1 MRCGVPKNGERHIDT
16 FTLTNRVSGSRDTT
30 HASTSRAYVAV
41 GVKDRN
47 TNLISRLISHCPHR
61 FILPYHSDTE
71 YHQHSQLGPSHLR
84 FINPPAVR
92 KHPIEQLAFY
102 TSMHVCDGMSI
113 EARCACNPQLFD
125 ATQTRCCPND
135 VAIPYEIYKVISASS
150 SPFIIR
156 KPLPNPPIQHLRPHR
171 LNQIPIR
178 PRTLRIPTISQ
189 RVLTR
194 HNTHRTPLPSLL
206 LF

>member
-16 FTLTNRVSGSRDTT
+16 FTLTNRVSGSRNTT
-30 HASTSRAYVAV
+30 HAFTSRAYVAV

-61 FILPYHSDTE
+61 FILPSHSDTE
-71 YHQHSQLGPSHLR
+71 YHQYFQLGPSHLR

-125 ATQTRCCPND
+125 ATQRAAVPTMSRYHTRFTKSSPLPPHPSSSGNHFPIHLSSTFGPTGLTKYSSD
-135 VAIPYEIYKVISASS
+135 PALSAS
-150 SPFIIR
+150 
-156 KPLPNPPIQHLRPHR
+156 LR
-171 LNQIPIR
+171 
-178 PRTLRIPTISQ
+178 SA
-189 RVLTR
+189 
-194 HNTHRTPLPSLL
+194 SES
-206 LF
+206 